1 MSPTPSRLR
10 ADVPKR
16 RPPVRARLMSIYVA
30 GATAYCAWAYPNERL
45 IVTAAPMGPSIAD
58 LVDKLDSDTPVFLEE
73 AAVEEEEIDFA
84 ASFKAYLPE
93 GATPRGP
100 RPAVPP
106 SIPRNFFQV
115 TGARHRSHKRR
126 PS

>member
-16 RPPVRARLMSIYVA
+16 RPPARARLMSIYVA
-30 GATAYCAWAYPNERL
+30 GATAYCAWAYPDERL
-45 IVTAAPMGPSIAD
+45 IVTAAPMGPSIAE
-58 LVDKLDSDTPVFLEE
+58 LIDKLDNDALVFLEE

-84 ASFKAYLPE
+84 ASFRSYLPE
-93 GATPRGP
+93 GADPKRL

-106 SIPRNFFQV
+106 SIPRSFFQV

>member
-1 MSPTPSRLR
+1 MSHNSSRLR

-16 RPPVRARLMSIYVA
+16 QPAARARLLSVYVA

-45 IVTAAPMGPSIAD
+45 IVTAAPMSPSIAD
-58 LVDKLDSDTPVFLEE
+58 LVDKLDSDTPIFLEE
-73 AAVEEEEIDFA
+73 AVVEVEEIDFA
-84 ASFKAYLPE
+84 TSFAAYLPSGSE
-93 GATPRGP
+93 PRLQ

-106 SIPRNFFQV
+106 SIPRNHRQLFR
-115 TGARHRSHKRR
+115 ARRRTRGRR

>member
-45 IVTAAPMGPSIAD
+45 IVTAAPMGAEIAA
-58 LVDKLDSDTPVFLEE
+58 LIDKLDNDVLVFLEE

-84 ASFKAYLPE
+84 ASFGAYVPD
-93 GATPRGP
+93 GAKSTPQP
-100 RPAVPP
+100 AAVPP
-106 SIPRNFFQV
+106 STPRAF
-115 TGARHRSHKRR
+115 GAALSARSKARKKI
-126 PS
+126 S